1 MNSDII
7 RLLES
12 KEDSMSR
19 LDYREARAS
28 VEWGL
33 KHGLLKKPAPMPE
46 RVVLREESG
55 EVKPVDCT
63 IVDERRLRPK
73 KQRQVEAGKK
83 RSKPTP
89 KPPSL

>member
-33 KHGLLKKPAPMPE
+33 KHGLLKKPAPAPE
-46 RVVLREESG
+46 RVVDHRHGRAVWEG
-55 EVKPVDCT
+55 RRRAA
-63 IVDERRLRPK
+63 IRRMAERLAK
-73 KQRQVEAGKK
+73 
-83 RSKPTP
+83 S
-89 KPPSL
+89 

>member
-1 MNSDII
+1 MSSDVI

-46 RVVLREESG
+46 RALLRGESEE
-55 EVKPVDCT
+55 
-63 IVDERRLRPK
+63 
-73 KQRQVEAGKK
+73 GK
-83 RSKPTP
+83 
-89 KPPSL
+89 

>member
-33 KHGLLKKPAPMPE
+33 KHGLLRKPAPAPE
-46 RVVLREESG
+46 RVVDHRHGVAVSEG
-55 EVKPVDCT
+55 
-63 IVDERRLRPK
+63 RRRAKIMRMKGAL
-73 KQRQVEAGKK
+73 
-83 RSKPTP
+83 
-89 KPPSL
+89 

>member
-19 LDYREARAS
+19 LDYREARVS

-46 RVVLREESG
+46 RALLREESEG
-55 EVKPVDCT
+55 E
-63 IVDERRLRPK
+63 DE
-73 KQRQVEAGKK
+73 
-83 RSKPTP
+83 
-89 KPPSL
+89 

>member
-1 MNSDII
+1 MNSDVI

-33 KHGLLKKPAPMPE
+33 KRGLLRKPAPMPE
-46 RVVLREESG
+46 HTVDHRHGLAVREGRRRARSMRKGGVL
-55 EVKPVDCT
+55 
-63 IVDERRLRPK
+63 
-73 KQRQVEAGKK
+73 
-83 RSKPTP
+83 
-89 KPPSL
+89 